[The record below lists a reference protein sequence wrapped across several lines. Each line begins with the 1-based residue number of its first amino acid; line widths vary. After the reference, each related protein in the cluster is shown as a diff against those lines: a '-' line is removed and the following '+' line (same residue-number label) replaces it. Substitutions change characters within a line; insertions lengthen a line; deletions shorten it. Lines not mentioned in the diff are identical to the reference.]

1 MHKARRILGIMQ
13 RRSLTLWVHGLVSK
27 EGAKATL
34 RLRIVPYA
42 PLVEFEGPLWVTS
55 GNLEPKK

>member
-34 RLRIVPYA
+34 RLQADSAVRA
-42 PLVEFEGPLWVTS
+42 TC
-55 GNLEPKK
+55 